1 MKDCAKLVKA
11 LREHAEWMGPNN
23 YELPIAM
30 YDDLLKAADVI
41 EELSMKLHGDEA
53 AIAGMKRE
61 IERAVVNAT
70 DVAALA
76 QNRFDR
82 LLAENDDLRKRLA
95 ETGKTLS
102 WISTKDW
109 LPECEPGAE
118 VGNITF
124 RLKSGTIYT
133 GCFGRGGLQ
142 RDKYFR
148 NWTGSGEGWDAEYV
162 THWVKLPD
170 AEVKGQ

>member
-1 MKDCAKLVKA
+1 MSQ
-11 LREHAEWMGPNN
+11 
-23 YELPIAM
+23 
-30 YDDLLKAADVI
+30 AADAI
-41 EELSMKLHGDEA
+41 ENLSMKLRGDEA

-61 IERAVVNAT
+61 IERTVVNAAE
-70 DVAALA
+70 VAALA

-102 WISTKDW
+102 WISTKDR
-109 LPECEPGAE
+109 LPECEPGTE

-124 RLKSGTIYT
+124 RLQSGTIES

-142 RDKYFR
+142 RDEYFR
-148 NWTGSGEGWDAEYV
+148 TWTDPCEGWGVESV
-162 THWVKLPD
+162 THWIKLPD
-170 AEVKGQ
+170 AEVKEQ

>member
-1 MKDCAKLVKA
+1 MSEWKA
-11 LREHAEWMGPNN
+11 GKQHFFEGGQTIYDELIKRLREANEKSMCGECGLNLHTGATKKGVLFAE
-23 YELPIAM
+23 
-30 YDDLLKAADVI
+30 AADVI
-41 EELSMKLHGDEA
+41 EELSMKLRGDEA

-102 WISTKDW
+102 WISVEER
-109 LPECEPGAE
+109 LPEESEGLNWHEDRTIRFTSVWCCD
-118 VGNITF
+118 VNT
-124 RLKSGTIYT
+124 GTI
-133 GCFGRGGLQ
+133 GVRNRLQCKKPGL
-142 RDKYFR
+142 
-148 NWTGSGEGWDAEYV
+148 SI
-162 THWVKLPD
+162 
-170 AEVKGQ
+170 